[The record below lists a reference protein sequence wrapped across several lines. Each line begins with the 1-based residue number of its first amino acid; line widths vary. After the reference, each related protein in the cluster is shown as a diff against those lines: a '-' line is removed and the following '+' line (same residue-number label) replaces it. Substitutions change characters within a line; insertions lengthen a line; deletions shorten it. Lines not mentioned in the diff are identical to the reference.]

1 METLAPLRPAPSVNL
16 TAITTNEPSLRSTQP
31 AGAIQRW
38 IEKRHFGEAELCG
51 NFVDL
56 GAAASLAHLRHRL
69 ADLFAKFKISEFDL
83 SVLTSLQRKVT
94 MEISRFIHELE
105 NREQRRFDGIC
116 YPSRLG
122 RDINC
127 WAIFT
132 DSKACFTNQR
142 SSPINVA
149 DHDFRRALK
158 DSRLSIVRA
167 KAAS

>member
-1 METLAPLRPAPSVNL
+1 METLAPLRPAPSVDL
-16 TAITTNEPSLRSTQP
+16 ATITTNEPGLRPTRP
-31 AGAIQRW
+31 AGKIGEW

-56 GAAASLAHLRHRL
+56 GAAASIAHLRHRL
-69 ADLFAKFKISEFDL
+69 ADLFAKFAITEFDL

-105 NREQRRFDGIC
+105 NREQRRFDGIY

-122 RDINC
+122 HDIGC

-132 DSKACFTNQR
+132 DSKACFKNQR
-142 SSPINVA
+142 SIPINVA
-149 DHDFRRALK
+149 DPELQRALR
-158 DSRLSIVRA
+158 DCRISIDRA
-167 KAAS
+167 EAAS